1 MICGKVAIRWV
12 EPGGVIEA
20 VTLALNP
27 KNAFCPLLAFS
38 EADQNSYTDCFVVAC
53 LRYFQQASL
62 CTLTFLN
69 TTAAGNISKTCQ
81 MTDY

>member
-1 MICGKVAIRWV
+1 MWV
-12 EPGGVIEA
+12 ESGGVIEA

-69 TTAAGNISKTCQ
+69 TAAAGNISKTCQ